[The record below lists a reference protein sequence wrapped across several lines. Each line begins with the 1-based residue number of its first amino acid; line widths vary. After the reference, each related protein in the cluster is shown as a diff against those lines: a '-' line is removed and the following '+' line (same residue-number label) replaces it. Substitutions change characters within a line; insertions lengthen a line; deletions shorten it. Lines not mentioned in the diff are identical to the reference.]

1 MSFVNIA
8 KNSKVTFSSMSKWST
23 DEDFR
28 EIVTA
33 EHDRDY
39 SFHTNLEHK
48 PWVELDLGAIYALH
62 NIVVFN
68 IKNKDYQDRA
78 NNLQVAIST
87 DKVNYEIIHKGFIP
101 FKEKIEFKLDSLKT
115 ARYVKLSIDDFNY
128 FHLSKIEVFI
138 DESKNSGLIF
148 DYPLIPDKIKFNT
161 FYIGSCR
168 YMQLFPKHFPAR
180 LHTTKEIINFL
191 NNYNK
196 IDLKM
201 VDANYIFGDLVHPIC
216 KNDSITYCNNMDHIF
231 DSVTTIFLEISSRK
245 YILNNGVVYNNYY
258 FNFYNS
264 NNDKKISIISDE
276 ELFSDLLHIK
286 YLLKNKFGIESIV
299 VIPHINLMLENG
311 EKIAGRNNLMS
322 SLKKICKILN
332 IEFLDI
338 NKAFPEGSY
347 FKDIAPDSKH
357 YSEKGNTLVSQYM
370 NDYLNNFVIGT
381 SPTLDCTHYYD
392 GTQSSTE
399 FENFWGTLHDSN
411 TVIVDNTGTTILTD
425 ASRYSETYMQ
435 IPPVNF
441 NQYTNVP
448 LCYEFDILESTNYVV
463 CAPIRLNNGDMLWWA
478 TPSDK
483 TGHYKFEITPNF
495 AALSLDGNELW
506 NSGPISA
513 VKSRLYLQ
521 SNHNMGNGLIKFKNL
536 KIYSI

>member
-8 KNSKVTFSSMSKWST
+8 KNSKVTFSSMSQWST

-39 SFHTNLEHK
+39 SFHTSLEHN
-48 PWVELDLGAIYALH
+48 PWVELDLGAIYVLH

-101 FKEKIEFKLDSLKT
+101 FKEKIEFNLDSLKT

-201 VDANYIFGDLVHPIC
+201 VDANYIFGDLVH
-216 KNDSITYCNNMDHIF
+216 H
-231 DSVTTIFLEISSRK
+231 
-245 YILNNGVVYNNYY
+245 
-258 FNFYNS
+258 
-264 NNDKKISIISDE
+264 
-276 ELFSDLLHIK
+276 
-286 YLLKNKFGIESIV
+286 
-299 VIPHINLMLENG
+299 
-311 EKIAGRNNLMS
+311 
-322 SLKKICKILN
+322 
-332 IEFLDI
+332 
-338 NKAFPEGSY
+338 FP
-347 FKDIAPDSKH
+347 
-357 YSEKGNTLVSQYM
+357 
-370 NDYLNNFVIGT
+370 
-381 SPTLDCTHYYD
+381 
-392 GTQSSTE
+392 
-399 FENFWGTLHDSN
+399 
-411 TVIVDNTGTTILTD
+411 
-425 ASRYSETYMQ
+425 
-435 IPPVNF
+435 
-441 NQYTNVP
+441 
-448 LCYEFDILESTNYVV
+448 
-463 CAPIRLNNGDMLWWA
+463 
-478 TPSDK
+478 
-483 TGHYKFEITPNF
+483 
-495 AALSLDGNELW
+495 
-506 NSGPISA
+506 
-513 VKSRLYLQ
+513 
-521 SNHNMGNGLIKFKNL
+521 
-536 KIYSI
+536 